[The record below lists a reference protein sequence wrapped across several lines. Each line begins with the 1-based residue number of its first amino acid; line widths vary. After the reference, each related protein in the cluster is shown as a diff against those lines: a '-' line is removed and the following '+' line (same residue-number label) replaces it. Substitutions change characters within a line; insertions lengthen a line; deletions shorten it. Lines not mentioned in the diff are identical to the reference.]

1 MIYRLR
7 RKFVAITAVCTGLVF
22 ALIFC
27 GICYSAR
34 MQLSGSMDM
43 LTDVIAAGGG
53 GFPAS
58 ENAAAGDVPERPFA
72 AVFFT
77 VRTDKSG
84 RAVSINTD
92 NNAHVSEEE
101 AAELAEEAMNEGEER
116 GWISDY
122 RYRVTETEAGKLIVF
137 VNGETNR
144 HMTTKLLEA
153 VFFVLAGS
161 FCLIILLIV
170 IFSKKAAGPAAES
183 YEKQKQFVTDAGHEL
198 KTPLTLILSNVDIV
212 EAESGKSE
220 WLDDIRSEG
229 ERMGALINRLIT
241 LSKMDEGGGGIS
253 MEEFSLSETA
263 GEAVSEFSLLAEE
276 KGKRI
281 ETDIEPSVTCRGDEE
296 LIRRLIYILLDN
308 AVKYGD
314 EGGTVRASVFRK
326 GRRPV
331 LTVENPYPYEEGED
345 LEKFFDRFYR
355 ADKARTFDGGFG
367 IGLSIAK
374 AIAENHGGDVTVYR
388 KDLSDIGFKVTL
400 R

>member
-1 MIYRLR
+1 MIYGLR

-22 ALIFC
+22 VLIFC
-27 GICYSAR
+27 GIFYSAR
-34 MQLSGSMDM
+34 LQLSGSMDM

-53 GFPAS
+53 DFPAS

-77 VRTDKSG
+77 VRTDESG

-92 NNAHVSEEE
+92 NNTHVSEEE

-116 GWISDY
+116 GWILDY
-122 RYRVTETEAGKLIVF
+122 RYRVTETEDGKLIVF

-144 HMTTKLLEA
+144 QMTTKLLEA

-161 FCLIILLIV
+161 FCLIIFLII

-229 ERMGALINRLIT
+229 ERMGTLINRLIT
-241 LSKMDEGGGGIS
+241 LSKMDEDGGGIS
-253 MEEFSLSETA
+253 MEEFSLSDTA
-263 GEAVSEFSLLAEE
+263 GEAVSEFSPLAEE

-296 LIRRLIYILLDN
+296 LIRQLIYILLDN

-331 LTVENPYPYEEGED
+331 LTVENPYPYEEGEN

>member
-27 GICYSAR
+27 GIFYSAR
-34 MQLSGSMDM
+34 LQLSGSMDM

-53 GFPAS
+53 DFPAS
-58 ENAAAGDVPERPFA
+58 ETAEAGDAPDRPFT

-77 VRTDKSG
+77 VRTDERG

-92 NNAHVSEEE
+92 NNAAVSEEE
-101 AAELAEEAMNEGEER
+101 AAELAEEALKEGEER

-122 RYRVTETEAGKLIVF
+122 RYRVTETEDGKLIVF
-137 VNGETNR
+137 VNGETNKQ
-144 HMTTKLLEA
+144 MTTKLVEA

-212 EAESGKSE
+212 EAESGKNE

-241 LSKMDEGGGGIS
+241 LSKMDEDGEGIS

-263 GEAVSEFSLLAEE
+263 GEAVSEFSPLAEE

-281 ETDIEPSVTCRGDEE
+281 EPAIEPSVTCRGDQE

-314 EGGTVRASVFRK
+314 EGGTVRVSVFRK

-331 LTVENPYPYEEGED
+331 LNVENPYPYEEGED